1 MAMAHPVPGLGKR
14 KFFKHRPIASAP
26 PDIVRLRGMLR
37 PLDQEEI
44 ETIRVRT
51 SHCAKS
57 WLLEEKVKLLRF
69 PGQDHT

>member
-57 WLLEEKVKLLRF
+57 
-69 PGQDHT
+69 